1 MYVNKFKIS
10 TASLINTKSNFL
22 YFNLPIS
29 NDNQIVDNGELIDK
43 VFVNEQ
49 VDLSIN
55 PIIDWEK
62 TRFSPIDANGNKINT
77 IIYNL
82 NFFKNNSYT
91 NFYSDIGF
99 SDDDIA
105 NRKNNFKL
113 SMVDL
118 LFYDSDNPLVQ
129 KLVNK
134 ISLSCKLNSI
144 DFKADGKPKGA
155 NQVQIKMISQDPF
168 KYKNGF
174 TDGFYIYD
182 YKNELKIGD
191 SKYIYMKALFKNAK
205 TGKSLNMM
213 VKNTPQFIDMLV
225 KELYVRYK
233 IIRTK
238 TGFNYFIDDTYQ
250 GNNLKISNNVT
261 YNNDTITVDLYE
273 INAL

>member
-82 NFFKNNSYT
+82 NFLKNNSYT

-118 LFYDSDNPLVQ
+118 LFYDSDNPLV
-129 KLVNK
+129 
-134 ISLSCKLNSI
+134 LN
-144 DFKADGKPKGA
+144 
-155 NQVQIKMISQDPF
+155 IKMGLQMVF
-168 KYKNGF
+168 
-174 TDGFYIYD
+174 
-182 YKNELKIGD
+182 
-191 SKYIYMKALFKNAK
+191 IYM
-205 TGKSLNMM
+205 
-213 VKNTPQFIDMLV
+213 
-225 KELYVRYK
+225 
-233 IIRTK
+233 IIK
-238 TGFNYFIDDTYQ
+238 MN
-250 GNNLKISNNVT
+250 
-261 YNNDTITVDLYE
+261 
-273 INAL
+273 

>member
-49 VDLSIN
+49 VELSIN
-55 PIIDWEK
+55 PIVDWEK

-82 NFFKNNSYT
+82 NFLKNNSYT

-105 NRKNNFKL
+105 NRKDNFKL
-113 SMVDL
+113 SLVDL

-129 KLVNK
+129 KLVNR

-144 DFKADGKPKGA
+144 DFKGDGKPKGA
-155 NQVQIKMISQDPF
+155 NQIQIKMISQDPF

-191 SKYIYMKALFKNAK
+191 SKYIYMKAVFKNAK

-238 TGFNYFIDDTYQ
+238 NGFNYFIDNTYQ
-250 GNNLKISNNVT
+250 GNKLNISNNVT
-261 YNNDTITVDLYE
+261 YNSDTITVDLYE